1 MCERLFKAVYNDK
14 LRRKAKMKQYKHII
28 WDWNGTL
35 FDDAHIC
42 VEILNTMMAKR
53 GLQSITL
60 ENYRK
65 EFGFPVVDFYKMRGF
80 DFEQEDFDEAAN
92 EYISLY
98 NNNLSQCALR
108 ENAIEVLKAIEQ
120 AGLKQSILSAYHQK
134 LLEQIVEQTG
144 IRHFFESLSGLNDY
158 YANCKIDLGK
168 KLIEGLGLD
177 VGQILLI
184 GDTVHDFDVS
194 KEIGCDCVLL
204 TGGHQSRGRL
214 EKCGVKIFESIGQ
227 LKQYL

>member
-1 MCERLFKAVYNDK
+1 MRSKK
-14 LRRKAKMKQYKHII
+14 SKYKHII

-35 FDDAHIC
+35 FDDAHLC

-53 GLQSITL
+53 GLQNITI
-60 ENYRK
+60 ESYRM
-65 EFGFPVVDFYKMRGF
+65 EFGFPVIDFYKMRGF
-80 DFEQEDFDEAAN
+80 DFEQEDFDDIAN

-98 NNNLSQCALR
+98 NSNRSQCKLR
-108 ENAIEVLKAIEQ
+108 DNVIEVLQAIEE

-144 IRHFFESLSGLNDY
+144 IRSFFESLSGLNDY

-177 VGQILLI
+177 AGQALLI
-184 GDTVHDFDVS
+184 GDTVHDFEVS
-194 KEIGCDCVLL
+194 KEIGCDCILL
-204 TGGHQSRGRL
+204 TDGHQSRDRL
-214 EKCGVKIFESIGQ
+214 EKCGVEILGSI
-227 LKQYL
+227 LEFKNIWK

>member
-1 MCERLFKAVYNDK
+1 MRSKKSKY
-14 LRRKAKMKQYKHII
+14 RHII

-35 FDDAHIC
+35 FDDAYLC
-42 VEILNTMMAKR
+42 VEILNMMMAKR

-60 ENYRK
+60 ESYRM
-65 EFGFPVVDFYKMRGF
+65 EFGFPVIDFYKMRGF
-80 DFEQEDFDEAAN
+80 DFEQEDFDDVAN

-98 NNNLSQCALR
+98 NSDRSQCKLRDNAL
-108 ENAIEVLKAIEQ
+108 EVLQAIEK
-120 AGLKQSILSAYHQK
+120 AGLKQSILSAYHQE
-134 LLEQIVEQTG
+134 LLEQIVEQIG
-144 IRHFFESLSGLNDY
+144 IRDFFQSLSGLNDY
-158 YANCKIDLGK
+158 YASCKIDLGK

-177 VGQILLI
+177 AGQVLLI

-204 TGGHQSRGRL
+204 AGGHQSRDRL

-227 LKQYL
+227 LKLYL